1 MKVWGCLEK
10 VQIPL
15 PKRTKLGPKIVDCV
29 YLSPAKNSAAY
40 RFLVYKSNI
49 EDICNN
55 IIIESTEADFFENI
69 FRYKDKE
76 KQISNPRKRVMN
88 DQLSQ
93 DETDNNSE
101 IPQENVEPRRKAPYW
116 KEAIQSEIDS
126 IVHNN
131 TWKLVDLPS
140 GHKPIGHKWIFKKKL
155 RPDGT
160 IEKYKARLVAKGYH
174 QKKGQ
179 DFFDTYSPVTRITSI
194 RTLIAIAAIHNLI
207 IHQMDVKTAFLNGEL
222 DEEIYMQQP
231 EGFVVKGQE
240 HKVYK
245 LVKSLYDLKQAP
257 KQWHEKFDYTLLSND
272 FQINECDKC
281 VYVKQYKNAFVIIF
295 LYVDDMLIM
304 GTNMD
309 VINQTKK
316 MFSSFDMKDMGEV
329 DVILG
334 IRIQKNSNGYILTQ
348 SHYIEKTLKK
358 FRQYDDRPVV
368 TPFDPKIW
376 HIVSTIEAEFVAL
389 DKAAEEAEWLR
400 SFLEGIP
407 LWPKPVTAVCIHCDS
422 MDALT
427 RAKNQI
433 YNGKSRHIRRRHNT
447 IKDLLRNG
455 IISIDYVKSKENI
468 ADPLTKGLCREQVIF
483 TSRGKDIYDVLAA
496 IVPLYVAMIL
506 AYGSVRWWKIF
517 TPDQCSGIN
526 RFVAVFAVPLLSFH
540 FISSNNPYKMNY
552 HFIAADS
559 LQKLVILSA
568 LFLWQW
574 ISKTGSLEW
583 MITLFSLSTLPNT
596 LVMGI
601 PLLKAMYGDFSGS
614 LMVQIVVLQSVIWYT
629 LMLFMFEYR
638 GARLL
643 ITEQFPETAGSI
655 TSFHVESD
663 VVSLN
668 GREPLETNAEIGDDG
683 KLHVV
688 VRRSSTASSRSV
700 ISSYNK
706 SHNITGLTP
715 RASNLTGVEI
725 YSVQSS
731 RGPTPRASSFNQSD
745 FYAMFSKAGS
755 PKHGYTNSFGGG
767 DVFSM
772 QSSKG
777 PTPRTSNFEEE
788 MLRIGKKRTGGRS
801 MSGELFN
808 NNNPPN
814 NNSLVCSYPPPI
826 PNPTF
831 SLGSTSAA
839 ASGGPKKKDIGGGGG
854 SGGAP
859 PPPPSNNKELHMFVW
874 SSSASPVSEGNMKHA
889 VNKAAAEFGSCC

>member
-1 MKVWGCLEK
+1 M
-10 VQIPL
+10 
-15 PKRTKLGPKIVDCV
+15 
-29 YLSPAKNSAAY
+29 
-40 RFLVYKSNI
+40 
-49 EDICNN
+49 
-55 IIIESTEADFFENI
+55 
-69 FRYKDKE
+69 
-76 KQISNPRKRVMN
+76 
-88 DQLSQ
+88 
-93 DETDNNSE
+93 
-101 IPQENVEPRRKAPYW
+101 
-116 KEAIQSEIDS
+116 
-126 IVHNN
+126 
-131 TWKLVDLPS
+131 
-140 GHKPIGHKWIFKKKL
+140 
-155 RPDGT
+155 
-160 IEKYKARLVAKGYH
+160 
-174 QKKGQ
+174 
-179 DFFDTYSPVTRITSI
+179 IT
-194 RTLIAIAAIHNLI
+194 
-207 IHQMDVKTAFLNGEL
+207 
-222 DEEIYMQQP
+222 
-231 EGFVVKGQE
+231 
-240 HKVYK
+240 
-245 LVKSLYDLKQAP
+245 
-257 KQWHEKFDYTLLSND
+257 
-272 FQINECDKC
+272 
-281 VYVKQYKNAFVIIF
+281 
-295 LYVDDMLIM
+295 
-304 GTNMD
+304 
-309 VINQTKK
+309 
-316 MFSSFDMKDMGEV
+316 
-329 DVILG
+329 
-334 IRIQKNSNGYILTQ
+334 
-348 SHYIEKTLKK
+348 
-358 FRQYDDRPVV
+358 
-368 TPFDPKIW
+368 
-376 HIVSTIEAEFVAL
+376 
-389 DKAAEEAEWLR
+389 
-400 SFLEGIP
+400 
-407 LWPKPVTAVCIHCDS
+407 
-422 MDALT
+422 
-427 RAKNQI
+427 
-433 YNGKSRHIRRRHNT
+433 
-447 IKDLLRNG
+447 
-455 IISIDYVKSKENI
+455 
-468 ADPLTKGLCREQVIF
+468 
-483 TSRGKDIYDVLAA
+483 GKDIYDVLAA
-496 IVPLYVAMIL
+496 IVPLYVAMML

-568 LFLWQW
+568 LFVWQW
-574 ISKTGSLEW
+574 LSKTGSLEW

-638 GARLL
+638 GAKLL

-668 GREPLETNAEIGDDG
+668 GREPLQTDAEIGDDG

-706 SHNITGLTP
+706 SHNITGITP

-755 PKHGYTNSFGGG
+755 PKHGYTSSFGGG

-801 MSGELFN
+801 MSGELFTNNMNGN
-808 NNNPPN
+808 NNG
-814 NNSLVCSYPPPI
+814 LVCSYPPPI

-839 ASGGPKKKDIGGGGG
+839 GGSGAPKKKEGGVGGG

-859 PPPPSNNKELHMFVW
+859 PPNNKN
-874 SSSASPVSEGNMKHA
+874 ASPMTKTYGEQKEVDIDEPKLQINGSPFKKLGTEEAENKNHRMPPASVMTRLILIMVWRKLIRNPNTYSSLLGLIWSLVSFRWDIKMPTIVSGSISILSDAGLGMAMFSLGLFMALQPKLIACGQRVATFSMAVRFLTGPAVMAATSIAIGLRGVLLHVAIVQAALPQGIVPFVFAKEYNVHA
-889 VNKAAAEFGSCC
+889 DILSTAVIFGMLIALPITILYYVLLGV